1 MSLADS
7 LRDVSPANKGPRCT
21 MCRIIMGLSAADS
34 AALSAALTDQQ
45 FTNDMIARAL
55 QAEGHD
61 IREQSVGRHRRGICR
76 GLE

>member
-21 MCRIIMGLSAADS
+21 LCRIIMGLSAADS
-34 AALSAALTDQQ
+34 AALSDALNSPTY
-45 FTNDMIARAL
+45 TNDMIARAL

-76 GLE
+76 GVE